1 MVRSVEIKMGHEKET
16 EGCGKRGEDT
26 LLKKGTV
33 SQGGLHLEGLG

>member
-1 MVRSVEIKMGHEKET
+1 MEIKMGHEKET

-33 SQGGLHLEGLG
+33 SQRELHLDGLG